1 MRVVSPLKEHEKIGA
16 NLKINHKMARMG
28 IESRDKPDPYI
39 VNARMNYEELQE
51 KMARIDASKLNLEE
65 TVVQVSRVSK
75 VVKGGRRFSIRALV
89 VVGDHNGHVGFGFG
103 KAGEYTE
110 AIRKGVEDAKKHLI
124 EVPLTGTTIPF
135 IVTANFGAS
144 KVLLK
149 PAAPGTGVIAGGA
162 VRAVMESAGVRDILT
177 KTLGS
182 TNKAN
187 TVQACISGLRELRSP
202 EVEAARRGKTV
213 AELLGKRR
221 AAQLVAAT
229 AAAAEQAAAARI
241 AREEEARDSRGTGG
255 GRGDRRDRRGERSDR
270 PERRERSSGGGRR

>member
-1 MRVVSPLKEHEKIGA
+1 
-16 NLKINHKMARMG
+16 
-28 IESRDKPDPYI
+28 
-39 VNARMNYEELQE
+39 MNYEELQE

-89 VVGDHNGHVGFGFG
+89 VVGDRNGHVGFGFG

-110 AIRKGVEDAKKHLI
+110 AIRKGVEDAKKRLI

-135 IVTANFGAS
+135 TITSTFGAS
-144 KVLLK
+144 EVLLK

-162 VRAVMESAGVRDILT
+162 VRAVMEAAGVRDILT

-187 TVQACISGLRELRSP
+187 TVQACITGLRELRSP
-202 EVEAARRGKTV
+202 DAEAARRGKTV
-213 AELLGKRR
+213 AELLGRKR
-221 AAQLVAAT
+221 AEQLVAAT

-241 AREEEARDSRGTGG
+241 AREEESRESRSTGG
-255 GRGDRRDRRGERSDR
+255 GRGERRDRRGGERSDR
-270 PERRERSSGGGRR
+270 PERRERSGGGGGRR